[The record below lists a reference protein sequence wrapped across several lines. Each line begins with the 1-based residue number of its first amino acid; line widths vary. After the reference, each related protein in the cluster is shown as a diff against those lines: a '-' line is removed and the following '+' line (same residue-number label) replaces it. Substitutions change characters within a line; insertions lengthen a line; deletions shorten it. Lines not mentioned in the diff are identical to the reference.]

1 MHSLS
6 GFLHRKDQPRLTTRS
21 RSGHWMTT
29 TTTTTSAR
37 PHAWLRTVT
46 DWFAGCWGTA
56 CGSCRHSR
64 GRNQAAAVAAAAGVG
79 GARRHE
85 DEEHEPLLECQR
97 IEGEEWCPSRHNKR
111 SSGASWCDSEMEG
124 YVPSRAALSY
134 LRTTTPYGQQY

>member
-6 GFLHRKDQPRLTTRS
+6 GFLHRKDQPRLMTRS
-21 RSGHWMTT
+21 RSGHWM
-29 TTTTTSAR
+29 TTTTSAR

-56 CGSCRHSR
+56 CGCRSSSR
-64 GRNQAAAVAAAAGVG
+64 NKAVAAGE
-79 GARRHE
+79 RRHE

-97 IEGEEWCPSRHNKR
+97 IEGARDTKGECSRHKR

-124 YVPSRAALSY
+124 YVPSRAALS
-134 LRTTTPYGQQY
+134 TDQQYEH